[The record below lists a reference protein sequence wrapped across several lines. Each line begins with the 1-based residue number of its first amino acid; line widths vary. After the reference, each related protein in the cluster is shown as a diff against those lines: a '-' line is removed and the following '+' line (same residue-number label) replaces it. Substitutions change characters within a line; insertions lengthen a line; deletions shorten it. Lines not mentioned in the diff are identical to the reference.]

1 MRKIIPF
8 DLGGSPTPCAVAPP
22 QRTPLDVLTIGAL
35 VTHYRE
41 RWVGREFEAAFFHG
55 GVPTEAMLEAVGDLP
70 IRVSLH
76 PADLSVDDAR
86 RLVERGV
93 RTIELEVMT
102 FDPHVLR
109 TCERAYTTGR
119 VLEMIRA
126 IRSFGMRVGVH
137 IVPGLPGS
145 GGEAR
150 VDDLHLAKT
159 AGADFVRVWPA
170 IALDGA
176 KLSEWAREGQW
187 CPWTVDRAV
196 NGVVSLLDAADALD
210 LPVIR
215 VGIQPG
221 HDIPV
226 QATAGPVHPNIRG
239 RVEAVRFGTK
249 LEAALPAKTVGCD
262 VVFLVHPKDLS
273 LAKGTSNAN
282 ARWLREN
289 KGLSSVEFR
298 VDSSVKRGTVQI
310 DGGAA

>member
-22 QRTPLDVLTIGAL
+22 QRSSLDVATIDAL
-35 VTHYRE
+35 IAHYRN
-41 RWVGREFEAAFFHG
+41 RWSGREFEAAFFHG
-55 GVPTEAMLEAVGDLP
+55 GAPTAAMLDAVSGLP
-70 IRVSLH
+70 VRISLH
-76 PADLSVDDAR
+76 PADLSADHAL
-86 RLVERGV
+86 RLIGMGVE
-93 RTIELEVMT
+93 TIELEILT

-109 TCERAYTTGR
+109 TCQRAYTTGR
-119 VLEMIRA
+119 AIDMISTLRNYGA
-126 IRSFGMRVGVH
+126 RVGVH
-137 IVPGLPGS
+137 VVPGLPGAGS
-145 GGEAR
+145 EVR
-150 VDDLHLAKT
+150 VEDLRAAKS

-170 IALDGA
+170 IALEGA
-176 KLSEWAREGQW
+176 VLSSWAKQGQW
-187 CPWTVDRAV
+187 VPWSVDHAIE
-196 NGVVSLLDAADALD
+196 GVVTLMDAAEALE
-210 LPVIR
+210 LPIVR

-239 RVEAVRFGTK
+239 RVEAIRFGTK
-249 LEAALPAKTVGCD
+249 LEAALPPNAAGEH

-282 ARWLREN
+282 ARRLRES

-298 VDSSVKRGTVQI
+298 VDPSIKRGTVQL